1 MKQIKVVTLISI
13 HVTYISA
20 IIKNNLKHHKS
31 TSEYQHKLLKNNLIT
46 IKYAI
51 CFSILHVS
59 ATIKFKVTL
68 NSMFHHVDQINCI
81 R

>member
-13 HVTYISA
+13 YGTYIPA

-31 TSEYQHKLLKNNLIT
+31 TSEYQHKLLKKQFNNH
-46 IKYAI
+46 KVCYM
-51 CFSILHVS
+51 FSILHVS

-68 NSMFHHVDQINCI
+68 NSMFHHVGRVNCI
-81 R
+81 Y